1 MRSCAIRSSGVSSL
15 KTESAQRLSVLC
27 IPWAK
32 LPWQHRIME
41 RHIKKLRIKDL
52 VFMEFFLR
60 TKELK
65 IAFTGMKY
73 YAFLLTSA

>member
-1 MRSCAIRSSGVSSL
+1 
-15 KTESAQRLSVLC
+15 
-27 IPWAK
+27 
-32 LPWQHRIME
+32 ME